1 MPRFSRRMTA
11 GLRMP
16 RFVREHAGIDHDL
29 AQRADVFF
37 LDVAAEDQVGIG
49 VRVQRAV
56 VLDLGFQL
64 SRSPAGIAEREDGVL
79 RLGALRDRLQNIHRR
94 GQANSVVDLQRR
106 ILDEE
111 IARMQHEAAAGL
123 DRAAFQHLHGL
134 GVLRQLDL
142 IGLLDD
148 VELHQQF
155 GKVDTAGP
163 AVDDD
168 AHGAFGVMR
177 AELDHLALEARHLD
191 SSTWQRVGIS
201 AVRLLAGSR
210 SGAVLMGGVAF
221 HLQPGWKT
229 YWLTPGDSGVP
240 PRFDF
245 SKSENIE
252 AVTVLWPAPTKFDD
266 GAGGYSLGYHDQVV
280 LPLRIVAKNADK
292 PVTLRADINYA
303 VCEKLCIPVEASAEL
318 AIASVAST
326 EDSALFAALDTVPK
340 PANVGDPNP
349 LTIRDVKREGKSTVL
364 VDVAVPD
371 TRAVDL
377 FVEGPT
383 PDWALPVPKL
393 LERSPPGV
401 KRFAFELEGLPPGTN
416 PEGAALKLTL
426 VGGDRAYEFNINLD

>member
-1 MPRFSRRMTA
+1 MVVIVPM
-11 GLRMP
+11 
-16 RFVREHAGIDHDL
+16 
-29 AQRADVFF
+29 RA
-37 LDVAAEDQVGIG
+37 A
-49 VRVQRAV
+49 
-56 VLDLGFQL
+56 LGF
-64 SRSPAGIAEREDGVL
+64 
-79 RLGALRDRLQNIHRR
+79 
-94 GQANSVVDLQRR
+94 
-106 ILDEE
+106 
-111 IARMQHEAAAGL
+111 AAT
-123 DRAAFQHLHGL
+123 
-134 GVLRQLDL
+134 
-142 IGLLDD
+142 LL
-148 VELHQQF
+148 
-155 GKVDTAGP
+155 ASS
-163 AVDDD
+163 
-168 AHGAFGVMR
+168 
-177 AELDHLALEARHLD
+177 LALEARAQD
-191 SSTWQRVGIS
+191 ASPWQRDAHS

-210 SGAVLMGGVAF
+210 SGAVLMGGIAF
-221 HLQPGWKT
+221 QLEPGWKT
-229 YWLTPGDSGVP
+229 YWRTPGDSGVP

-266 GAGGYSLGYHDQVV
+266 GAGGYSLGYHNQVV

-349 LTIRDVKREGKSTVL
+349 LTIRDVKRDGKSTVL

-371 TRAVDL
+371 TRAVNL

-383 PDWALPVPKL
+383 PDWALPVPRL
-393 LERSPPGV
+393 LEHSPPGV

-416 PEGAALKLTL
+416 PDGAALKLTL